1 MPENRG
7 ERRTPRCFPAF
18 SGGFDLAASRLGWE
32 NLFHCEID
40 EFCTRILN
48 YYFPNAEH
56 YADIRKTDFTKWRG
70 RIDVLSGGFPC
81 QPFSLAGKRKGT
93 CDDRYLWP
101 DMLRAIQEIRPTW
114 VVGENVAGIL
124 TMVQS
129 GKEVAMGSQANI
141 FGEVDRKRI
150 LLRQEYVAETICGD
164 LEREGYS
171 VQPFIIPAC
180 AVGAPHRRDR
190 VWIIAHRSDA
200 GVETVQC
207 GREDGVYATGL
218 AADTDINRQRE
229 RTHQQVTV
237 SGCQGTSYD
246 CACGEDGVIVNTT
259 SQQGE
264 QPKLKLADIGS
275 TQQRESGGGDR
286 TVAYAQDGELPAD
299 HWCDFP
305 SQSPVCRR
313 DDELSGRLDGI
324 TFSRWRQES
333 VKAYGNAVVP
343 AVVEE
348 IFRAIEKSRTATMEP
363 PRDKYMKTTDLV
375 SMELRTGS

>member
-1 MPENRG
+1 MPEDRG
-7 ERRTPRCFPAF
+7 ERHTPRCSPAF

-129 GKEVAMGSQANI
+129 GKEVAMGSQASL
-141 FGEVDRKRI
+141 FGEMDKNV
-150 LLRQEYVAETICGD
+150 LLKQEYVIETICRD
-164 LEREGYS
+164 FEREGYS
-171 VQPFIIPAC
+171 IQPFIIPAC

-190 VWIIAHRSDA
+190 VWIIANRADA
-200 GVETVQC
+200 GIETQSK
-207 GREDGVYATGL
+207 RKDGISTAGIT
-218 AADTDINRQRE
+218 A
-229 RTHQQVTV
+229 
-237 SGCQGTSYD
+237 
-246 CACGEDGVIVNTT
+246 NTT
-259 SQQGE
+259 IQQGE

-286 TVAYAQDGELPAD
+286 AVAYAQDGELPAD

-348 IFRAIEKSRTATMEP
+348 IFRAIEKSRAATMEP
-363 PRDKYMKTTDLV
+363 PRDKKI
-375 SMELRTGS
+375 